1 MLMIL
6 IIYWKKLK
14 IKWLFAI
21 FLFFTLNLSSL
32 FAQDTL
38 LISPLSADK
47 KIKVDSIDLIDS
59 SKIKLPPNPKKAALL
74 SLILPG
80 AGQIYN
86 RRWWKTPFVYA
97 AIGGSI
103 AYLQMNQ
110 SRYNRFKI
118 ALELE
123 LAKKPHEFTG
133 KINSAEALRNL
144 RNKYD
149 KNTQTS
155 YIGVVVV
162 YGIVAVEAFV
172 DAHLQNFDISDD
184 LSIRLKIPGIQFMYT
199 FQN

>member
-1 MLMIL
+1 MSMIS
-6 IIYWKKLK
+6 IIFWKKLK
-14 IKWLFAI
+14 INR
-21 FLFFTLNLSSL
+21 FFTFFFIFFVHFS
-32 FAQDTL
+32 FVCAQDTL
-38 LISPLSADK
+38 LVTPL
-47 KIKVDSIDLIDS
+47 LINKPIVSDS
-59 SKIKLPPNPKKAALL
+59 SKLDSTKVKSPPNPKKSALY
-74 SLILPG
+74 SLVLPG
-80 AGQIYN
+80 SGQIYN
-86 RRWWKTPFVYA
+86 GNWWKTPFVYA

-103 AYLQMNQ
+103 AYLQFNQ
-110 SRYNRFKI
+110 SRYKRFKT

-162 YGIVAVEAFV
+162 YGIVAIEAFV

-184 LSIRLKIPGIQFMYT
+184 LSIKVKIPGLQFVYT
-199 FQN
+199 FKN

>member
-1 MLMIL
+1 M
-6 IIYWKKLK
+6 KNN
-14 IKWLFAI
+14 WLFSI
-21 FLFFTLNLSSL
+21 FFLLYRCTLYS
-32 FAQDTL
+32 QDTL
-38 LISPLSADK
+38 LISPIETNE
-47 KIKVDSIDLIDS
+47 KISIDSANVMDS
-59 SKIKLPPNPKKAALL
+59 SNFKKPPNPTKAAFL

-86 RRWWKTPFVYA
+86 RHWWKTPFVYA

-103 AYLQMNQ
+103 AYLQFNQ
-110 SRYNRFKI
+110 SRYQRFKR

-184 LSIRLKIPGIQFMYT
+184 LSLRLKGSGVQFLYT

>member
-1 MLMIL
+1 MIL

-14 IKWLFAI
+14 IKWLFT
-21 FLFFTLNLSSL
+21 LFFLLNLS
-32 FAQDTL
+32 FIYAQDTL
-38 LISPLSADK
+38 LISPVSENK
-47 KIKVDSIDLIDS
+47 KIKIDSADFLDS
-59 SKIKLPPNPKKAALL
+59 SKIKLPPNPKKSALL

-86 RRWWKTPFVYA
+86 GRWWKTPFVYA

-110 SRYNRFKI
+110 SRYNRFKT

-184 LSIRLKIPGIQFMYT
+184 LSIKLKVPGIQFSYT

>member
-1 MLMIL
+1 M
-6 IIYWKKLK
+6 K
-14 IKWLFAI
+14 INR
-21 FLFFTLNLSSL
+21 FFTFFFIFFLHFGFLC
-32 FAQDTL
+32 AQDTL
-38 LISPLSADK
+38 LVTPLSVNK
-47 KIKVDSIDLIDS
+47 PIVIDS
-59 SKIKLPPNPKKAALL
+59 SKLDSIKIKSPPNPKKSALY
-74 SLILPG
+74 SLVLPG
-80 AGQIYN
+80 SGQIYN
-86 RRWWKTPFVYA
+86 GNWWKTPFVYA

-103 AYLQMNQ
+103 AYLQFNQ
-110 SRYNRFKI
+110 SRYKRFKT

-162 YGIVAVEAFV
+162 YGIVAIEAFV

-184 LSIRLKIPGIQFMYT
+184 LSIKVKMPGLQFVYT
-199 FQN
+199 FKN

>member
-1 MLMIL
+1 MSMIL

-14 IKWLFAI
+14 IKWLFT
-21 FLFFTLNLSSL
+21 LFFLLNLS
-32 FAQDTL
+32 FIYAQDTL
-38 LISPLSADK
+38 LISPVSENK
-47 KIKVDSIDLIDS
+47 KIKIDSADFLDS
-59 SKIKLPPNPKKAALL
+59 SKIKLPPNPKKSALL

-86 RRWWKTPFVYA
+86 GRWWKTPFVYA

-110 SRYNRFKI
+110 SRYNRFKT

-184 LSIRLKIPGIQFMYT
+184 LSIKLKVPGIQFSYT

>member
-1 MLMIL
+1 M
-6 IIYWKKLK
+6 K
-14 IKWLFAI
+14 INRVLTFFFI
-21 FLFFTLNLSSL
+21 FFLHFGFLC
-32 FAQDTL
+32 AQDTL
-38 LISPLSADK
+38 LVTPLSVNK
-47 KIKVDSIDLIDS
+47 PIVIDS
-59 SKIKLPPNPKKAALL
+59 SSLDSIKIKSPPNPKKSALYTL
-74 SLILPG
+74 VLPG
-80 AGQIYN
+80 SGQIYN
-86 RRWWKTPFVYA
+86 GNCWKTPFVYA

-103 AYLQMNQ
+103 AYLQFNQ
-110 SRYNRFKI
+110 SRYKRFKT

-162 YGIVAVEAFV
+162 YGIVAIEAFV

-184 LSIRLKIPGIQFMYT
+184 LSIKVKMPGLQFVYT
-199 FQN
+199 F

>member
-1 MLMIL
+1 M
-6 IIYWKKLK
+6 IYWKKLK
-14 IKWLFAI
+14 IKWALAVFF
-21 FLFFTLNLSSL
+21 FLYHNPGSL

-38 LISPLSADK
+38 LISPLSSDQ
-47 KIKVDSIDLIDS
+47 KVRTDSAYIPDS
-59 SKIKLPPNPKKAALL
+59 SEIKLPPNPKKSALW

-86 RRWWKTPFVYA
+86 GRWWKTPFVYA
-97 AIGGSI
+97 AIGGSV
-103 AYLQMNQ
+103 AYLQINQ
-110 SRYNRFKI
+110 SRYRRFKT

-133 KINSAEALRNL
+133 QINNAEALRNL

-155 YIGVVVV
+155 YIAVVVV
-162 YGIVAVEAFV
+162 YGIIAVEAFV

-184 LSIRLKIPGIQFMYT
+184 LSIRLKVPGVQFAYT
-199 FQN
+199 FKN

>member
-1 MLMIL
+1 MIS
-6 IIYWKKLK
+6 IIFWKKLK
-14 IKWLFAI
+14 INW
-21 FLFFTLNLSSL
+21 FFTFFFIFFFHFGFLS
-32 FAQDTL
+32 AQDTL
-38 LISPLSADK
+38 LVKPLSVDIPIVIDSATL
-47 KIKVDSIDLIDS
+47 DSI
-59 SKIKLPPNPKKAALL
+59 KLKSPPNPKKSALF

-80 AGQIYN
+80 SGQIYN
-86 RRWWKTPFVYA
+86 GNWWKTPFVYA

-103 AYLQMNQ
+103 AYLQINQ
-110 SRYNRFKI
+110 SRYKRFKT

-162 YGIVAVEAFV
+162 YGIVAIEAFV

-184 LSIRLKIPGIQFMYT
+184 LSIKVKMPGLQFVYT
-199 FQN
+199 F

>member
-1 MLMIL
+1 M
-6 IIYWKKLK
+6 K
-14 IKWLFAI
+14 INR
-21 FLFFTLNLSSL
+21 FFTFFFIFFLHFGFLS
-32 FAQDTL
+32 AQDTL
-38 LISPLSADK
+38 LVTPLSVNK
-47 KIKVDSIDLIDS
+47 PIVIDS
-59 SKIKLPPNPKKAALL
+59 SSLDSIKIKSTPNTKKSALY
-74 SLILPG
+74 SLVLPG
-80 AGQIYN
+80 SGQIYN
-86 RRWWKTPFVYA
+86 GNWWKTPFVYA

-103 AYLQMNQ
+103 AYLQFNQ
-110 SRYNRFKI
+110 SRYKRFKT

-162 YGIVAVEAFV
+162 YGIVAIEAFV

-184 LSIRLKIPGIQFMYT
+184 LSIKVKMPGLQFVYT
-199 FQN
+199 F

>member
-1 MLMIL
+1 MIS
-6 IIYWKKLK
+6 IIFWKKLK
-14 IKWLFAI
+14 INR
-21 FLFFTLNLSSL
+21 FFTFIFIFFFHFGFLS
-32 FAQDTL
+32 AQDTL
-38 LISPLSADK
+38 LVTPLSVNKPIVLDSAKLDSL
-47 KIKVDSIDLIDS
+47 KIKS
-59 SKIKLPPNPKKAALL
+59 PPNPKKSALF

-80 AGQIYN
+80 SGQIYN
-86 RRWWKTPFVYA
+86 GNWWKTPFVYA

-103 AYLQMNQ
+103 AYLQINQ
-110 SRYNRFKI
+110 SRYKRFKI

-184 LSIRLKIPGIQFMYT
+184 LSIKVKMPGLQFVYT
-199 FQN
+199 F

>member
-1 MLMIL
+1 MSMIS
-6 IIYWKKLK
+6 IIFWKKLK
-14 IKWLFAI
+14 INR
-21 FLFFTLNLSSL
+21 FFTFIFIFSFHFGFLS
-32 FAQDTL
+32 AQDTL
-38 LISPLSADK
+38 LVTPLSVNKPIVLDSAKLDSL
-47 KIKVDSIDLIDS
+47 KIKS
-59 SKIKLPPNPKKAALL
+59 PPNPKKSALF

-80 AGQIYN
+80 SGQIYN
-86 RRWWKTPFVYA
+86 GNWWKTPFVYA

-103 AYLQMNQ
+103 AYLQINQ
-110 SRYNRFKI
+110 SRYKRFKI

-184 LSIRLKIPGIQFMYT
+184 LSIKVKMPGLQFVYT
-199 FQN
+199 F

>member
-1 MLMIL
+1 MIS
-6 IIYWKKLK
+6 IIFWKKLK
-14 IKWLFAI
+14 INWFV
-21 FLFFTLNLSSL
+21 SL
-32 FAQDTL
+32 FSIFFAPFGFLNAQDTL
-38 LISPLSADK
+38 LVTPLATDIAILSDSARIDTV
-47 KIKVDSIDLIDS
+47 KV
-59 SKIKLPPNPKKAALL
+59 KAPPNPKKSALY

-80 AGQIYN
+80 SGQIYN
-86 RRWWKTPFVYA
+86 GNWWKTPFVYA

-103 AYLQMNQ
+103 AYLQINQ
-110 SRYNRFKI
+110 SRYKRFKT

-155 YIGVVVV
+155 YIGVVIV
-162 YGIVAVEAFV
+162 YGIVAIEAFV

-184 LSIRLKIPGIQFMYT
+184 LSIKVKMPGLQFVYT
-199 FQN
+199 FQNK

>member
-1 MLMIL
+1 MIS
-6 IIYWKKLK
+6 IIFWKKLK
-14 IKWLFAI
+14 INRLFTFFFI
-21 FLFFTLNLSSL
+21 FFVHFGFLC
-32 FAQDTL
+32 AQDTL
-38 LISPLSADK
+38 LVTPLPVNNP
-47 KIKVDSIDLIDS
+47 IVNDS
-59 SKIKLPPNPKKAALL
+59 SKLDSIKVKSPPNPKKSALY
-74 SLILPG
+74 SLVLPG
-80 AGQIYN
+80 SGQIYN
-86 RRWWKTPFVYA
+86 GNWWKTPFVYA

-103 AYLQMNQ
+103 AYLQFNQ
-110 SRYNRFKI
+110 SRYKRFKT

-162 YGIVAVEAFV
+162 YGIVAIEAFV

-184 LSIRLKIPGIQFMYT
+184 LSIKVKMPGLQFVYT
-199 FQN
+199 F

>member
-1 MLMIL
+1 MIS
-6 IIYWKKLK
+6 IIFWKKLK
-14 IKWLFAI
+14 INRFFT
-21 FLFFTLNLSSL
+21 FLFIFFVHLGFLC
-32 FAQDTL
+32 AQDTL
-38 LISPLSADK
+38 LVTPLSVNKTILIDISSFDSI
-47 KIKVDSIDLIDS
+47 KIKT
-59 SKIKLPPNPKKAALL
+59 PPNPKKSALY

-80 AGQIYN
+80 SGQIYN
-86 RRWWKTPFVYA
+86 GNWWKTPFVYA

-103 AYLQMNQ
+103 AYLQINQ
-110 SRYNRFKI
+110 SRYKRFKT

-162 YGIVAVEAFV
+162 YGIVAIEAFV

-184 LSIRLKIPGIQFMYT
+184 LSIKVKMPGLQFVYT
-199 FQN
+199 F

>member
-1 MLMIL
+1 MIS
-6 IIYWKKLK
+6 IIFWKKLK
-14 IKWLFAI
+14 INWFVSLVFIFFAPFG
-21 FLFFTLNLSSL
+21 FLH
-32 FAQDTL
+32 AQDTL
-38 LISPLSADK
+38 LVTSLALDIPIISDSTRLDTV
-47 KIKVDSIDLIDS
+47 KIKA
-59 SKIKLPPNPKKAALL
+59 PPNPKKSALY

-80 AGQIYN
+80 SGQIYN
-86 RRWWKTPFVYA
+86 GNWWKTPFVYA

-103 AYLQMNQ
+103 AYLQINQ
-110 SRYNRFKI
+110 SRYKRFKT

-162 YGIVAVEAFV
+162 YGIVAIEAFV

-184 LSIRLKIPGIQFMYT
+184 LSIKVKMPGLQFVYT
-199 FQN
+199 F

>member
-1 MLMIL
+1 MFMIL

-14 IKWLFAI
+14 INFFFSLLFYYS
-21 FLFFTLNLSSL
+21 LSTVY
-32 FAQDTL
+32 AQDTL
-38 LISPLSADK
+38 LINPVSTDNIL
-47 KIKVDSIDLIDS
+47 KIDTTAFIDS
-59 SKIKLPPNPKKAALL
+59 SKIKLPPNPKKAAFL

-86 RRWWKTPFVYA
+86 GRWWKTPFVYA

-103 AYLQMNQ
+103 AYLQVNQ
-110 SRYNRFKI
+110 SRYYRFKR

-133 KINSAEALRNL
+133 KINNAEALRNL

-184 LSIRLKIPGIQFMYT
+184 LSIKFKIPGIQFSYT

>member
-1 MLMIL
+1 MRINRF
-6 IIYWKKLK
+6 II
-14 IKWLFAI
+14 
-21 FLFFTLNLSSL
+21 LFFIFFASFGFLY
-32 FAQDTL
+32 AQDTL
-38 LISPLSADK
+38 LVAPLPVNKSIVSDSSNL
-47 KIKVDSIDLIDS
+47 DSI
-59 SKIKLPPNPKKAALL
+59 KIKLPPNPKKSALY

-80 AGQIYN
+80 SGQIYN
-86 RRWWKTPFVYA
+86 GNWWKTPFVYA
-97 AIGGSI
+97 AIGGSV
-103 AYLQMNQ
+103 AYLQINQ
-110 SRYNRFKI
+110 SRYKRFKT

-184 LSIRLKIPGIQFMYT
+184 LSIKVKMPGLQFVYT
-199 FQN
+199 FQNK

>member
-1 MLMIL
+1 
-6 IIYWKKLK
+6 LK
-14 IKWLFAI
+14 NNWLFSI
-21 FLFFTLNLSSL
+21 FFLLYRCTLYS
-32 FAQDTL
+32 QDTL
-38 LISPLSADK
+38 LISPIETNE
-47 KIKVDSIDLIDS
+47 KISIDSANVMDS
-59 SKIKLPPNPKKAALL
+59 SNFKKPPNPKKAAFL

-86 RRWWKTPFVYA
+86 RHWWKTPFVYA

-103 AYLQMNQ
+103 AYLQFNQ
-110 SRYNRFKI
+110 SRYQRFKR

-149 KNTQTS
+149 KDTQTS

-184 LSIRLKIPGIQFMYT
+184 LSLRLKGSGVQFLYT

>member
-1 MLMIL
+1 MSMIS
-6 IIYWKKLK
+6 IIFWKKLK
-14 IKWLFAI
+14 INR
-21 FLFFTLNLSSL
+21 FFTFIFIFFFHFGFLS
-32 FAQDTL
+32 AQDTL
-38 LISPLSADK
+38 LVTPLSVNKPIVLDSAKLDSL
-47 KIKVDSIDLIDS
+47 KIKS
-59 SKIKLPPNPKKAALL
+59 PPNPKKSALF

-80 AGQIYN
+80 SGQIYN
-86 RRWWKTPFVYA
+86 GNWWKTPFVYA

-103 AYLQMNQ
+103 AYLQINQ
-110 SRYNRFKI
+110 SRYKRFKI

-184 LSIRLKIPGIQFMYT
+184 LSIKVKMPGLQFVYT
-199 FQN
+199 F

>member
-1 MLMIL
+1 MIS
-6 IIYWKKLK
+6 IIFWKKLK
-14 IKWLFAI
+14 INR
-21 FLFFTLNLSSL
+21 FFTFFFIFFLRFGFLC
-32 FAQDTL
+32 AQDTL
-38 LISPLSADK
+38 LVTPLSINK
-47 KIKVDSIDLIDS
+47 TFVSDS
-59 SKIKLPPNPKKAALL
+59 SKLDSIKVKTPPNPKKSALY
-74 SLILPG
+74 SLVLPG
-80 AGQIYN
+80 SGQIYN
-86 RRWWKTPFVYA
+86 GNWWKTPFVYA

-103 AYLQMNQ
+103 AYLQFNQ
-110 SRYNRFKI
+110 SRYKRFKT

-162 YGIVAVEAFV
+162 YGIVAIEAFV

-184 LSIRLKIPGIQFMYT
+184 LSIKVKMPGLQFVYT
-199 FQN
+199 FKN

>member
-1 MLMIL
+1 M
-6 IIYWKKLK
+6 K
-14 IKWLFAI
+14 INR
-21 FLFFTLNLSSL
+21 FFTFLSIFFVHFGFL
-32 FAQDTL
+32 CAQDTL
-38 LISPLSADK
+38 LVTTLSVNK
-47 KIKVDSIDLIDS
+47 PILIDS
-59 SKIKLPPNPKKAALL
+59 SSLDSIKIKNPPNPKKSALY

-80 AGQIYN
+80 SGQIYN
-86 RRWWKTPFVYA
+86 GNWWKTPFVYA

-103 AYLQMNQ
+103 AYLQINQ
-110 SRYNRFKI
+110 SRYKRFKT

-162 YGIVAVEAFV
+162 YGIVAIEAFV

-184 LSIRLKIPGIQFMYT
+184 LSIKVKMPGLQFVYT
-199 FQN
+199 F

>member
-1 MLMIL
+1 M
-6 IIYWKKLK
+6 K
-14 IKWLFAI
+14 INR
-21 FLFFTLNLSSL
+21 FFTFFFIFFLRFGFLS
-32 FAQDTL
+32 AQDTL
-38 LISPLSADK
+38 LVTPLSVNK
-47 KIKVDSIDLIDS
+47 TFVSDS
-59 SKIKLPPNPKKAALL
+59 SKLDSIKVKTPPNPKKSALY
-74 SLILPG
+74 SLVLPG
-80 AGQIYN
+80 SGQIYN
-86 RRWWKTPFVYA
+86 GNWWKTPFVYA

-103 AYLQMNQ
+103 AYLQFNQ
-110 SRYNRFKI
+110 SRYKRFKT

-162 YGIVAVEAFV
+162 YGIVAIEAFV

-184 LSIRLKIPGIQFMYT
+184 LSIKVKMPGLQFVYN
-199 FQN
+199 F

>member
-1 MLMIL
+1 M
-6 IIYWKKLK
+6 K
-14 IKWLFAI
+14 IKWLFT
-21 FLFFTLNLSSL
+21 LFFLLNLS
-32 FAQDTL
+32 FIYAQDTL
-38 LISPLSADK
+38 LISPVSENK
-47 KIKVDSIDLIDS
+47 KIKIDSADFLDS
-59 SKIKLPPNPKKAALL
+59 SKIKLPPNPKKSALL

-86 RRWWKTPFVYA
+86 GRWWKTPFVYA

-110 SRYNRFKI
+110 SRYNRFKT

-184 LSIRLKIPGIQFMYT
+184 LSIKLKVPGIQFSYT